1 MALWIREGSELW
13 IRKWGWRIG
22 KKISA
27 YVCICVCTCVL
38 AVWHVKKVK
47 WKKEVENI
55 FYLYVHSP
63 PSVIYYAI
71 VKEYRK
77 LPNSS
82 STQLQANC
90 LVLSRR
96 GEKAGGKWEYEKG
109 NFPWKTRIRGFPA
122 WTNFL
127 SDSHLPFS
135 SKRLWSLVNLK
146 LSTCCFSSHLR
157 FFYPEPSW
165 IFISVVS
172 ENTEVF

>member
-1 MALWIREGSELW
+1 MCVYVCAHVCLLCGMWRRWSGR
-13 IRKWGWRIG
+13 RKW
-22 KKISA
+22 KIFLI
-27 YVCICVCTCVL
+27 YMCIQ
-38 AVWHVKKVK
+38 
-47 WKKEVENI
+47 
-55 FYLYVHSP
+55 P
-63 PSVIYYAI
+63 PSVIHYAI
-71 VKEYRK
+71 VKECRK

-109 NFPWKTRIRGFPA
+109 NFPWKTRTRGFPA
-122 WTNFL
+122 CTNFL

-157 FFYPEPSW
+157 FFYLEPSW